1 MNQSRIGAFRSGRD
15 GIAKLLGPLEAEL
28 MECVWASDEPMT
40 AREIEAAAATS
51 VKYVTVL
58 TVLNNLARKGLLRR
72 ERSGRALVFE
82 PVESREEFLTSVSEE
97 VIRGLLDLSPR
108 IAVSSFVG
116 NLGVLSPETLA
127 ELQTELQA
135 HLIEREDDGTDDS
148 P

>member
-1 MNQSRIGAFRSGRD
+1 
-15 GIAKLLGPLEAEL
+15 
-28 MECVWASDEPMT
+28 MT

-72 ERSGRALVFE
+72 ERGGRALVFE
-82 PVESREEFLTSVSEE
+82 PVESREEFVTSVSEE

-116 NLGVLSPETLA
+116 NLGVLSPETL
-127 ELQTELQA
+127 
-135 HLIEREDDGTDDS
+135 
-148 P
+148 